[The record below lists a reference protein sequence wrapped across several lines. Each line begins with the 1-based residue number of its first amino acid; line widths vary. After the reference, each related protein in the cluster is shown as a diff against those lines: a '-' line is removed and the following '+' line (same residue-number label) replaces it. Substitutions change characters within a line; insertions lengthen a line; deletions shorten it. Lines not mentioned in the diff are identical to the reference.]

1 MTTVST
7 DYTGRT
13 VDLLIF
19 QGVQAIG
26 NRKLTLGFGLAG
38 EVVTGIQKLVQT
50 FTTMFLTA
58 QGSILYLPA
67 WGTNFVPH
75 LQQGIIRDESTVK
88 SEFQFAV
95 ELIRQALTS
104 EAAEHDIPADESYSS
119 ATLLNYTINTNTG
132 VLSLQIQIESLAG
145 TTNTVYLPIPVPVL

>member
-1 MTTVST
+1 MTVST

-19 QGVQAIG
+19 QGVQPAGDRRI
-26 NRKLTLGFGLAG
+26 TLGFGEAG

-58 QGSILYLPA
+58 QGSIPYLPA

-75 LQQGIIRDESTVK
+75 LQQGVIRDEATVK
-88 SEFQFAV
+88 SEFQFAI
-95 ELIRQALTS
+95 ELIRQALVL
-104 EAAEHDIPADESYSS
+104 EAAEQNIPDDEAYSS
-119 ATLLNYTINTNTG
+119 ATLLSYSINTNAS
-132 VLSLQIQIESLAG
+132 VLSLQIQIESVAG
-145 TTNTVYLPIPVPVL
+145 VTNTVFLPIPVPVQ